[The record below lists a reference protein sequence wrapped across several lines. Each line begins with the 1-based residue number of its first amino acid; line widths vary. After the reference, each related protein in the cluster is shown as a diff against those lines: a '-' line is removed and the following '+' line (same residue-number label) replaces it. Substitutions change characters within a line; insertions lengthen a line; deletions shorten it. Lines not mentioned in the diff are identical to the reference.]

1 MSDTAVSAS
10 ATEITFRHSNDQRLD
25 DLLTRAF
32 LLPYAST
39 PSTPADGSF
48 DFHPSATAPCLRDP
62 TRGFHPFPP
71 YPSAVPSLFLSRH
84 LFRPLER
91 AEITLR
97 CFSLSRSHASGT
109 LSPSSLLFV
118 FYFSRSLDRSPR
130 ISRIT
135 RETISRR
142 MANSPMTGSL
152 RTGIER
158 DKARRWYERSE
169 SLWMFM
175 NFKGRASNG
184 YNFSI

>member
-39 PSTPADGSF
+39 PSTPADGPF

-71 YPSAVPSLFLSRH
+71 YPSRSLSFPLPSL
-84 LFRPLER
+84 
-91 AEITLR
+91 I
-97 CFSLSRSHASGT
+97 
-109 LSPSSLLFV
+109 SPSRARRNYVSLFFALPLVCQRRRYRRRRWLFA

-158 DKARRWYERSE
+158 DKQALVQKIGISLDVHEFQGTSFERV
-169 SLWMFM
+169 
-175 NFKGRASNG
+175 
-184 YNFSI
+184 